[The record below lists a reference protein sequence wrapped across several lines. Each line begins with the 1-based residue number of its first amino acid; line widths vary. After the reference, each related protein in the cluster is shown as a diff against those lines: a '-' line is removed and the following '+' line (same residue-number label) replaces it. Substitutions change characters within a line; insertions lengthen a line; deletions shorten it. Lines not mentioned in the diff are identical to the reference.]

1 MYMFERVTDFHLD
14 IVYDWL
20 EEPHVKEFWDNSPAH
35 RDDIKHYAEGNTQP
49 RTYFDGIFSDWMGYI
64 EERPLALIMTHE
76 ETESIAPDYM
86 KPHLAKEG
94 HTIGLDFM
102 IGDSTRVGQ
111 GLAAPTINAFMD
123 FYVVDEDPNTQVF
136 LIDPYLTNP
145 RAIHVYEKAG
155 FSRQTTFIQEVGE
168 FKGEQGVLMSRCMKN
183 TD

>member
-1 MYMFERVTDFHLD
+1 MFNFEKLTSFHLD

-20 EEPHVKEFWDNSPAH
+20 DEPYVKEFWDNSLAH
-35 RDDIKHYAEGNTQP
+35 REDIALYADESKQP
-49 RTYFDGIFSDWMGYI
+49 RTYFSGIFSYWMGYYQ
-64 EERPLALIMTHE
+64 ERPLALIMTHE
-76 ETESIAPDYM
+76 ETELIAPDYM

-123 FYVVDEDPNTQVF
+123 FYAEKIDIKTQVF

-155 FSRQTTFIQEVGE
+155 FEQQTTFTQDVGE
-168 FKGEQGVLMSRCMKN
+168 FKGQQGVLMSQVIS
-183 TD
+183 